1 MTAILTTIGILLI
14 VGALTAIFFAILV
27 IIQQLGGFE
36 K

>member
-1 MTAILTTIGILLI
+1 MTAILTTVGIFLI

>member
-1 MTAILTTIGILLI
+1 MTAILTTIGILLAI
-14 VGALTAIFFAILV
+14 GALTAIFFALLV